1 MLGDFILK
9 VLKILGFII
18 FTVAF
23 GIIGLVSDLTSLGF
37 ENPKTH
43 FEHFIKFIFE
53 NILYLFLFSMFIWK
67 LRIERVLTTNPCKRI
82 GLIIF
87 FKNLAPYKA
96 LKLIFELHQL
106 EHKMIS
112 KSKIL
117 KENYKF
123 NKDNAYF
130 AETENKLLKD
140 ILTNILEDYQKI
152 FNLVSRNVSV
162 NFKRFIDDSTLETFV
177 RIPSRK
183 EILNASLENE
193 QAEKARTLKE
203 LFKVSNETN
212 IENLKFTSKEEK
224 NFSVNS
230 AYNNVLYKENKYW
243 ICNNLKKATEKG
255 TFFSTSKNYV
265 AYYNSLVVFA
275 VCDKV
280 ITGKDIKDLTMG
292 LLIFDSN
299 SNSFEHKITK
309 ELGGYLTHKLYN
321 FLYNENIHYSYHSSY
336 KEKILNN

>member
-140 ILTNILEDYQKI
+140 ILTNILEKI
-152 FNLVSRNVSV
+152 
-162 NFKRFIDDSTLETFV
+162 I
-177 RIPSRK
+177 
-183 EILNASLENE
+183 
-193 QAEKARTLKE
+193 
-203 LFKVSNETN
+203 
-212 IENLKFTSKEEK
+212 
-224 NFSVNS
+224 
-230 AYNNVLYKENKYW
+230 
-243 ICNNLKKATEKG
+243 KK
-255 TFFSTSKNYV
+255 
-265 AYYNSLVVFA
+265 
-275 VCDKV
+275 
-280 ITGKDIKDLTMG
+280 
-292 LLIFDSN
+292 
-299 SNSFEHKITK
+299 
-309 ELGGYLTHKLYN
+309 YLT
-321 FLYNENIHYSYHSSY
+321 
-336 KEKILNN
+336 